1 MKDFSKCGLT
11 CPHELLEVLLEA
23 IDDRLPE
30 ELKINC
36 PKFYSNTELWVDD
49 EIVRPKRG
57 YILGMANFLFT
68 LVQIVIFKM
77 GGITRYLVG
86 NDDSLVISDENGYD
100 LDWDEEITR
109 QLGLSLSEKMFRA
122 SEGIFFEEYSD
133 EIFEDRKEILF

>member
-1 MKDFSKCGLT
+1 
-11 CPHELLEVLLEA
+11 
-23 IDDRLPE
+23 
-30 ELKINC
+30 
-36 PKFYSNTELWVDD
+36 
-49 EIVRPKRG
+49 
-57 YILGMANFLFT
+57 
-68 LVQIVIFKM
+68 M